1 MDDKHTIDTG
11 AAPITGTFTMTMPA
25 PNGAQLQIQGYLYAG
40 EVEESVNTR
49 MDLCRDALRRQQD
62 ILERPVLEEK
72 LDMLVRTEQQIE
84 RAYLELL
91 ESKKRKTLPSQQEQN
106 LKNYPVQ
113 LKQIRDEIEKAQA
126 KLGRPDPAA
135 AETVS

>member
-1 MDDKHTIDTG
+1 MSDKHTIDTG

-40 EVEESVNTR
+40 EAEESVNTR

-72 LDMLVRTEQQIE
+72 LAMLVRTEEQIQH
-84 RAYLELL
+84 AYLELL
-91 ESKKRKTLPSQQEQN
+91 EQKKRKSLPSQQEQN

-113 LKQIRDEIEKAQA
+113 LKQLREEIAKAHA
-126 KLGRPDPAA
+126 KLGVPEWLEGKAG
-135 AETVS
+135 

>member
-1 MDDKHTIDTG
+1 MDQVSTAVLGNFSLTL
-11 AAPITGTFTMTMPA
+11 PA
-25 PNGAQLQIQGYLYAG
+25 PNGAQLSVSGYVYAD
-40 EVEESVNTR
+40 ESLESLNER
-49 MDLCRDALRRQQD
+49 MDTMREALIRQQA

-91 ESKKRKTLPSQQEQN
+91 ELKKRKTLPSQQEQN

-113 LKQIRDEIEKAQA
+113 LKQIREEIAKANA
-126 KLGRPDPAA
+126 KLGVPAIEPERQKA
-135 AETVS
+135 A

>member
-1 MDDKHTIDTG
+1 MDQVSTAVLGNFSLTL
-11 AAPITGTFTMTMPA
+11 PA
-25 PNGAQLQIQGYLYAG
+25 PNGAQLSVSGYVYAD
-40 EVEESVNTR
+40 ESLESLNER
-49 MDLCRDALRRQQD
+49 MDTMREALIRQQA

-91 ESKKRKTLPSQQEQN
+91 ELKKRKTLPSQQEQN

-113 LKQIRDEIEKAQA
+113 LKQIREEIAKANA
-126 KLGRPDPAA
+126 KLGVPAIEPEPQKA
-135 AETVS
+135 A